1 MPNVAGEKLSPD
13 RGSNPRPFTDH
24 ANTLPLSYRTNQ
36 SSQTTYYYLLPS
48 LVTHTC
54 TWYFGIKKVFCLI
67 IFTRKLHIKLFHCLL
82 FVYSRKWEWLDKVT
96 MSWVTINEVKIIQIV
111 MIHKNVDNVK
121 SVTSLCKTITHV
133 YK

>member
-1 MPNVAGEKLSPD
+1 
-13 RGSNPRPFTDH
+13 
-24 ANTLPLSYRTNQ
+24 
-36 SSQTTYYYLLPS
+36 
-48 LVTHTC
+48 
-54 TWYFGIKKVFCLI
+54 
-67 IFTRKLHIKLFHCLL
+67 
-82 FVYSRKWEWLDKVT
+82 